1 MFLQDFFDYLGNLHV
16 GSFTRSSRARMTVD
30 FDADDTGG
38 IALDVAPTRAGAGRK
53 AGIKLGGYTLTQD
66 LLGDGTLN
74 FGILDSTGAVV
85 INFSAA
91 QLVAKFNLAVN
102 TPANVHQDIDTTL
115 VSTAALSET
124 VAVGAPAIAAK
135 LALVVARANA
145 LKAWAATHIA
155 SLGTSAVDGYHLA
168 LSATSGDTL
177 AAIPAAT
184 NEATSITLAT
194 GLFTWL
200 GAHADEAGA
209 HFHDDTVAN
218 AATVTDSTPAD
229 MEATCVCLNELL
241 VLFKAHAARGISA
254 T

>member
-1 MFLQDFFDYLGNLHV
+1 MTLSDFFDALGNLHI
-16 GSFTRSSRARMTVD
+16 GSFTRSSKARITVD
-30 FDADDTGG
+30 PVADDTDG
-38 IALDVAPTRAGAGRK
+38 IALDVAPTRSGAGRR
-53 AGIKLGGYTLTQD
+53 AGIKLGSFTLTQD
-66 LLGDGTLN
+66 LAGDGTLN
-74 FGILDSTGAVV
+74 FGIIDANGDVV
-85 INFSAA
+85 INFSVA
-91 QLVAKFNLAVN
+91 QLVAKYNLATT
-102 TPANVHQDIDTTL
+102 TPSNVHMDIDTSL
-115 VSTAALSET
+115 VSTAALDET

-135 LALVVARANA
+135 LALVVARANSMR
-145 LKAWAATHIA
+145 AWAATHIA
-155 SLGTSAVDGYHLA
+155 SVGTSATDGYHLG

-177 AAIPAAT
+177 AAIPAAS
-184 NEATSITLAT
+184 NEATAITLAT

-241 VLFKAHAARGISA
+241 VLFKAHAARGIS